1 MTDSRFRVIRPD
13 DMLVFD
19 LGTVNLDVDT
29 AGARLTRH
37 DAGADALIVLQLP
50 SQHTVEAVIG
60 SPPSEPV
67 DAFAAGPTSLPFL
80 VPAGLDGLPLSLAQ
94 LLDWAGLTPATVPTT
109 LSPDEGEVSVFGG
122 VPRIAIEFPARLLLT
137 PDGMAQWTH
146 RTDPFTVAGRTELW
160 HTTLT
165 ALDSTHAKLR
175 AYAFFPGR
183 PARDAVVLS
192 DKHLSDLHSLTSA
205 QDVDG
210 TAPLDAERFTLT
222 PLGASVRIQ
231 GSWAGLTAAGGG
243 PGPST
248 GLTAYQQITGLGR
261 DQYLKTVDRGYL
273 NTGHLASMIEISER
287 QFLNESDGVVAGMT
301 TIRYIAV
308 LQPEIVYGDAV
319 GYGSGGREMPFRSL
333 RLTTLATPP
342 IDLPPGASP
351 PPPPPPPGTPPPP
364 PPPPPPPFVPAVQG
378 APFPFTMIGTDAEG
392 RQISLSMPLM
402 FVPAGTGLGTMVL
415 TYNQDVPEA
424 DRTAQLAGQSMALAE
439 PAQDEPGTTCLP
451 VTSLTF
457 RMTQASG
464 HPLQALPSLASA
476 VVRVPAV
483 RMVTGGSG
491 ETTVTHDDGYLQN
504 GIDNHPSGTFLS
516 TVAPLAMGFAAQ
528 QAGGLA
534 RPDVAIGAITSRAGA
549 IPAAFASATGIDV
562 GALKDL
568 FGNAKLLGT
577 IALGDL
583 LKEIPVPDPGAFKQV
598 AEAELQQLLAAGK
611 LTTPVLRVS
620 DLPVPPGPD
629 GLPRLGSEL
638 RYLWSPPL
646 NSGNDILK
654 LDGASLTLDARTVC
668 SPDAAT
674 QSTVHGE
681 LSNFSIELAGVAK
694 MHIAGLSFTAQ
705 PGRQPEVKA
714 HGFDLQFDG
723 ELEFVSTLR
732 DLLPADAFGSGPFI
746 DVTTSGITAGVD
758 LAVPDSGVGI
768 FSLQNLR
775 LSAALH
781 IPFDDQPLSLRFSI
795 CERHHPFNLS
805 VSALGGGGF
814 LSLVIDPKGIQL
826 AEGALEFGGNL
837 SLNLGVASGGI
848 YAMGGVYFAID
859 SHGSVVITG
868 YLRCGGYLSVLGIVS
883 VTVEFYLGLTYHKDA
898 DAHTSEVSGV
908 GSVTVG
914 VHVAFFSKTVSLS
927 LERHFPGG
935 KSDPTFA
942 ECFPPGTDHWDK
954 YCRSFAGQ

>member
-1 MTDSRFRVIRPD
+1 MTDSQFRVIRPD

-19 LGTVNLDVDT
+19 LGTVNLDIDT

-50 SQHTVEAVIG
+50 SQHTIEAVIG

-67 DAFAAGPTSLPFL
+67 NAFAAGPTSLPFL

-122 VPRIAIEFPARLLLT
+122 IPRIAIEFPTRLLLT

-146 RTDPFTVAGRTELW
+146 RTDPFTVDGRTELW

-165 ALDSTHAKLR
+165 SLDSTHAKLR
-175 AYAFFPGR
+175 AYANLNER
-183 PARDAVVLS
+183 AVRDTNTIVMLAP
-192 DKHLSDLHSLTSA
+192 KDLDDLVALTSNLDA
-205 QDVDG
+205 GG
-210 TAPLDAERFTLT
+210 TAPLEAERFTLT

-231 GSWAGLTAAGGG
+231 GAWDGLTTV
-243 PGPST
+243 GPSPAPNT
-248 GLTAYQQITGLGR
+248 TLTVYQQITGLGR
-261 DQYLKTVDRGYL
+261 DQYLKTVERGFL
-273 NTGHLASMIEISER
+273 NTGHRASKVKVAER
-287 QFLNESDGVVAGMT
+287 QFLETGDGVVAGLEQQT
-301 TIRYIAV
+301 YIV
-308 LQPEIVYGDAV
+308 VQQPEMTYGDSV
-319 GYGSGGREMPFRSL
+319 GYPAEGRGMPFQSL
-333 RLTTLATPP
+333 RLTTLVTPP
-342 IDLPPGASP
+342 LDPAQEGS
-351 PPPPPPPGTPPPP
+351 
-364 PPPPPPPFVPAVQG
+364 PFVPAVNNVS
-378 APFPFTMIGTDAEG
+378 FPFSMVGTDVEG
-392 RQISLSMPLM
+392 RQIGLSMPLM
-402 FVPAGTGLGTMVL
+402 FVPFGTGMGTVVQK
-415 TYNQDVPEA
+415 YNDDTVEA
-424 DRTAQLAGQSMALAE
+424 DRTAQLAGQSMALAR
-439 PAQDEPGTTCLP
+439 PADGEPGSTCLP

-457 RMTQASG
+457 MMRGLEQPEMG
-464 HPLQALPSLASA
+464 PPLGALPILESA

-483 RMVTGGSG
+483 RMVTGGTG

-528 QAGGLA
+528 QAGGVA
-534 RPDVAIGAITSRAGA
+534 KPDMAIGAITSRAGA
-549 IPAAFASATGIDV
+549 IPGAFASAAGVDA

-568 FGNAKLLGT
+568 FGNAKLLGSFSLAD
-577 IALGDL
+577 ILGN
-583 LKEIPVPDPGAFKQV
+583 IPVPTPEDFKQM
-598 AEAELQQLLAAGK
+598 AEEEIQQRLKDGL

-620 DLPVPPGPD
+620 DLPVPPGLD

-654 LDGASLTLDARTVC
+654 LDGASLILDARTVC

-674 QSTVHGE
+674 QSTIHGE
-681 LSNFSIELAGVAK
+681 LSNFSIDLAGVAK
-694 MHIAGLSFTAQ
+694 MHIASLSFTAQ

-723 ELEFVSTLR
+723 KLEFVSTLR
-732 DLLPADAFGSGPFI
+732 DLLPTDAFGSGPFI
-746 DVTTSGITAGVD
+746 EVTTSGITAGVD

-814 LSLVIDPKGIQL
+814 LTLVIDANGIQL
-826 AEGALEFGGNL
+826 VEGALEFGGNL

-859 SHGSVVITG
+859 ADKSVTITG

-883 VTVEFYLGLTYHKDA
+883 VTVEFYLGLTYSKDA
-898 DAHTSEVSGV
+898 NAHTSEVSGV
-908 GSVTVG
+908 GTVTVG

-927 LERHFPGG
+927 LERHFPGS

-954 YCRSFAGQ
+954 YCQSFAGQ